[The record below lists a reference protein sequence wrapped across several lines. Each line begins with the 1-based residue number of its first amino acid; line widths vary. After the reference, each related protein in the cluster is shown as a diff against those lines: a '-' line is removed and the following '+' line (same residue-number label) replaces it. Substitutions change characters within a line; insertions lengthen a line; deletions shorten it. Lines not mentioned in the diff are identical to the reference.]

1 LGGLRALTPDEP
13 GCALS
18 PGNTPCYTPGIGR
31 RHHYRRST
39 SSGGHGGGA
48 IDVGTLLLLGI
59 ALLAHGS
66 AIRSSHQ
73 TGASPRDGG

>member
-1 LGGLRALTPDEP
+1 MNPAARFLLATPLATPLVSVDAITTGDPRA
-13 GCALS
+13 A
-18 PGNTPCYTPGIGR
+18 
-31 RHHYRRST
+31 